1 VSFQDKYQPTSVAD
15 WALFTL
21 LAIAKNSAVTEH
33 RLLELV
39 VEFLA
44 ANARET
50 STGAAL
56 SAPLVYAIVN
66 IVDDH
71 LKQAAFARLG
81 NCCSPKRK
89 LFIFCV
95 SYVS

>member
-1 VSFQDKYQPTSVAD
+1 MCFQDKYQPTSVAD

-21 LAIAKNSAVTEH
+21 LAIAKNSALTEH

-66 IVDDH
+66 VVDDH
-71 LKQAAFARLG
+71 LKQAAFAKLG
-81 NCCSPKRK
+81 NFVHPIENPYSMCIIR
-89 LFIFCV
+89 
-95 SYVS
+95 